1 MMMRKFVA
9 TAAMLVAA
17 VGVAAG
23 TASADPA
30 APAAPESVHY
40 KANVVDDNKAV
51 VKTDGGSMDVEDGVF
66 KIKAANGTVLAGT
79 PLNFRVDDFEFPIAA
94 DISGNT
100 ATLTPQY
107 DMAHAVYK
115 PVALPFED
123 SAPWK
128 TPYDREVAAF
138 TRMKDTIATG
148 ATIGTLVGGL
158 GGAAAGCVAG
168 AALGIVATGALATL
182 FGLGPLGGCVAGAAA
197 VGFLGVIAGQL
208 FVTAPV
214 AIGAVIQYFATVNAP
229 FNPPA
234 PAK

>member
-23 TASADPA
+23 TATADPA
-30 APAAPESVHY
+30 APAAPESVYY
-40 KANVVDDNKAV
+40 KAEVVDNDKAV
-51 VKTDGGSMDVEDGVF
+51 IKTDGGSIVNEDGML

-100 ATLTPQY
+100 ATLTPQF
-107 DMAHAVYK
+107 DEQHAVYK
-115 PVALPFED
+115 PVALPFEE

-138 TRMKDTIATG
+138 TRLKDTISTG
-148 ATIGTLVGGL
+148 ATIGTLVGGI
-158 GGAAAGCVAG
+158 GGAAIGCIAG
-168 AALGIVATGALATL
+168 AALGVVATGALATL
-182 FGLGPLGGCVAGAAA
+182 FGLGPLGGCIAGAAA
-197 VGFLGVIAGQL
+197 VGFLGVLAGQI

-214 AIGAVIQYFATVNAP
+214 AIGAAIQYWATTTAP

>member
-17 VGVAAG
+17 IGVAAG

-30 APAAPESVHY
+30 APAAADSVYY
-40 KANVVDDNKAV
+40 KASVVDNDKAV

-66 KIKAANGTVLAGT
+66 KIKAANGAVLAGT

-94 DISGNT
+94 DIAGNT
-100 ATLTPQY
+100 ATLTPQF
-107 DMAHAVYK
+107 DLQHAVYK

-138 TRMKDTIATG
+138 TRLKDTIATG
-148 ATIGTLVGGL
+148 ATIGTLAGGI
-158 GGAAAGCVAG
+158 GGAVIGCVAG
-168 AALGIVATGALATL
+168 AALGAVATGALLTL
-182 FGLGPLGGCVAGAAA
+182 FGAGPLGGCVAGASV
-197 VGFLGVIAGQL
+197 VGFLGVLAGQI

-214 AIGAVIQYFATVNAP
+214 AIGAAIQYFATVNAP

>member
-1 MMMRKFVA
+1 MMMRKFAA

-23 TASADPA
+23 TANAEPA

-40 KANVVDDNKAV
+40 KASVVDDSKAV
-51 VKTDGGSMDVEDGVF
+51 IKTDSGSIVNEDGML

-79 PLNFRVDDFEFPIAA
+79 PLNFRVNDFEFPIAA

-100 ATLTPQY
+100 ATLTPQL
-107 DMAHAVYK
+107 DLQHAVYK

-128 TPYDREVAAF
+128 TPYDRETAAF
-138 TRMKDTIATG
+138 NRLKDTIGTG
-148 ATIGTLVGGL
+148 ATIGALTGAI
-158 GGAAAGCVAG
+158 GGAVIGCVAG
-168 AALGIVATGALATL
+168 AAIGLVATGALATL

-197 VGFLGVIAGQL
+197 VGFLGVLAGQI
-208 FVTAPV
+208 FITAPV
-214 AIGAVIQYFATVNAP
+214 AIGAAIQYFATVSSP
-229 FNPPA
+229 FHPA
-234 PAK
+234 TPSK

>member
-23 TASADPA
+23 TATADPA
-30 APAAPESVHY
+30 APAAPESVYY
-40 KANVVDDNKAV
+40 KANVEGDKAI
-51 VKTDGGSMDVEDGVF
+51 VKTDSGSLVSEDGVF
-66 KIKAANGTVLAGT
+66 KIKAADGTTVAGT

-94 DISGNT
+94 DIAGNT
-100 ATLTPQY
+100 ATLTPQF
-107 DMAHAVYK
+107 DLQHAVYK

-123 SAPWK
+123 TAPWK

-138 TRMKDTIATG
+138 TRLKDTISTG
-148 ATIGTLVGGL
+148 ATIGTLVGGI
-158 GGAAAGCVAG
+158 GGAAIGCVAG
-168 AALGIVATGALATL
+168 AALGAAATGALLTL
-182 FGLGPLGGCVAGAAA
+182 FGAGPLGGCVAGAAA
-197 VGFLGVIAGQL
+197 VGFLGVLAGQI

-214 AIGAVIQYFATVNAP
+214 AIGAAIQYYATINAP